1 MMYQVVE
8 TFVSINGEGVRAG
21 ELAAFIRFRGCNL
34 NCSYCDTRWANQPG
48 APFEEKSAEQLLE
61 WVRKTGVKNVT
72 LTGGESLYREGIGD
86 LTALLLQ
93 NGNRVEI
100 ETNGSVLLEPFAK
113 SSFRPVFTMDYKL
126 PDSGMERYMNRKNF
140 AVLNGDDTVKFVA
153 GSKNDLRRAL
163 EIIRQYQLTERCHVY
178 FSPVF
183 GMIEPSD
190 IVAFMTEHGL
200 NGVRL
205 QLQLHKFIWDP
216 NKRGV

>member
-48 APFEEKSAEQLLE
+48 APFEEKSVEQLLE

-72 LTGGESLYREGIGD
+72 LTGGEPLYREGIGD

>member
-1 MMYQVVE
+1 M
-8 TFVSINGEGVRAG
+8 
-21 ELAAFIRFRGCNL
+21 
-34 NCSYCDTRWANQPG
+34 
-48 APFEEKSAEQLLE
+48 
-61 WVRKTGVKNVT
+61 
-72 LTGGESLYREGIGD
+72 
-86 LTALLLQ
+86 TALLLQ